1 MTILSLR
8 AVRQH
13 AERYVRQ
20 HGPTPRAE
28 LVKALEAIDVPDD
41 RADAGIRL
49 AITIGRLADTPAGIA
64 IPTTLD
70 EGMAA
75 A

>member
-1 MTILSLR
+1 MNILSLR
-8 AVRQH
+8 AVRQQ

-28 LVKALEAIDVPDD
+28 LVKQLVSIDVPDD
-41 RADAGIRL
+41 RAAAGIRL
-49 AITIGRLADTPAGIA
+49 AITIGRLVDTPGGLA
-64 IPTTLD
+64 IPALD

-75 A
+75 